1 MDGSLFCI
9 HHQDITPEDHKD
21 RWISKFLLAADGN
34 PFLYQYDTF
43 KQDRIL
49 GDLRDGV
56 IVLTQEDIDRIV
68 PRRKFIDIYI
78 LLFENGYIDLEKITN
93 KGMYMKCLDYLSDF
107 WTPTGGLPLSLL
119 GRKVID
125 VLIQKDAEH
134 MAHFLRTLPL
144 LVKKPQFGPDR
155 MPSVYSFMLSLQ
167 HSKAGQQYS
176 WYPQEQMLNHYKK
189 HLAVDH
195 PLLNFFENTFVP
207 TLKHINRAVKRNQ
220 KNRMDPVKEQ
230 LMAITWHPDRF
241 ITWCLDEEEK
251 ADHQECVG

>member
-1 MDGSLFCI
+1 MDGSLFCV

-21 RWISKFLLAADGN
+21 RWISKYLLAADGN
-34 PFLYQYDTF
+34 PFLYQFDTF

-56 IVLTQEDIDRIV
+56 IVLTQEDIDRIT
-68 PRRKFIDIYI
+68 PRRKYIDVYI

-119 GRKVID
+119 ARKVMD
-125 VLIQKDAEH
+125 VLIQKDAQH
-134 MAHFLRTLPL
+134 TAHFFRALPP
-144 LVKKPQFGPDR
+144 LVKKPQFGPDS
-155 MPSVYSFMLSLQ
+155 MPAVYSFILSILN
-167 HSKAGQQYS
+167 SNGGQEYS
-176 WYPQEQMLNHYKK
+176 WYPQENMLEHYKK
-189 HLAVDH
+189 MLPAEH
-195 PLLNFFENTFVP
+195 PFLLFFENSFIP
-207 TLKHINRAVKRNQ
+207 ILKNINSTVKRNQ
-220 KNRMDPVKEQ
+220 KNKMDRVKEE

-251 ADHQECVG
+251 EENKEWIG